1 MAPVLYATPMSA
13 PCRIVTMTADC
24 LGLDYDYKNINLM
37 AGEQMQP
44 QFLSIN
50 PQHSLPTLVDGDL
63 ILNESRPI
71 AGYLVN
77 KYGKND
83 NLYPKDPVI
92 RAKVDQRLF
101 FDMGT
106 FYQALAPK
114 ILYPVV
120 LGKGPMPGMAELDN
134 MKEILGWFEGFVKD
148 GKFSAGTAYL
158 TIADLSLLATYST
171 MKACKIPGVDLA
183 QYRGV
188 EAWYQKCVKQVP
200 NYEKVCGEGAAMWGG
215 AYQAKL
221 DEWVGKF
228 HFTAN

>member
-24 LGLDYDYKNINLM
+24 LGLDCDYRNINLM

-83 NLYPKDPVI
+83 NLYPKDPVL

-106 FYQALAPK
+106 FYQ
-114 ILYPVV
+114 VR
-120 LGKGPMPGMAELDN
+120 
-134 MKEILGWFEGFVKD
+134 
-148 GKFSAGTAYL
+148 T
-158 TIADLSLLATYST
+158 SLKT
-171 MKACKIPGVDLA
+171 
-183 QYRGV
+183 
-188 EAWYQKCVKQVP
+188 
-200 NYEKVCGEGAAMWGG
+200 
-215 AYQAKL
+215 
-221 DEWVGKF
+221 
-228 HFTAN
+228 